1 MTLFHHGEVLRSAGP
16 GALLTALP
24 GLLPAPFPFLQTHP
38 SVLGGRRPGQAAF
51 RRRHADVLS
60 LVDAEGVLSEEV
72 FPTPLTFE
80 RFLFR
85 VGSLVIHQAVLP
97 IVRFLAEVTFVALLS
112 TVDPLM
118 I

>member
-1 MTLFHHGEVLRSAGP
+1 M
-16 GALLTALP
+16 
-24 GLLPAPFPFLQTHP
+24 
-38 SVLGGRRPGQAAF
+38 
-51 RRRHADVLS
+51 
-60 LVDAEGVLSEEV
+60 DAEGVLCDEV
-72 FPTPLTFE
+72 FPTPLAFE
-80 RFLFR
+80 RLLFR